1 MSAIDHHLP
10 AAVPDILCSICV
22 ANYNG
27 MDVIDDCLRSV
38 LAQEGNIACEIIVHD
53 DASTDGSADHI
64 AARYPQVRLIRSA
77 VNIGFC
83 TSNQRMADQAR
94 GQYLLLLNNDAAL
107 FPDALVTLIN
117 EARSQ
122 TRPTIITMP
131 QYDAN
136 SGILIDRGLRLDPFL
151 NPVPN
156 LDPHRRQIATA
167 HGACLWVPAE
177 LWQRIGGF
185 PEWFHM
191 LAEDLYLCS
200 VARLE
205 GADVRVTAR
214 SGYRHHVGHTLGGG
228 RVLGEQLVTSLR
240 RRSLSERNKNY
251 VMVLCYP
258 LPALLLILPLHA
270 LLLLL
275 EGLVL
280 SVVHFRPSLL
290 SRIYLPSLWAL
301 WKERHRLLTL
311 RQKIY
316 SCRKISGFAFFSG
329 FTLLPQKLR
338 LLLRHGVPRIHA

>member
-1 MSAIDHHLP
+1 MP
-10 AAVPDILCSICV
+10 ASELQPPTGVPDILCSICV

-27 MDVIDDCLRSV
+27 MAVIDDCLRSV
-38 LAQEGNIACEIIVHD
+38 LAQEGNVSCEIIVHD

-64 AARYPQVRLIRSA
+64 AAHYSQIRLIRSPI
-77 VNIGFC
+77 NIGFC
-83 TSNQRMADQAR
+83 ASNQRMAAQAR

-107 FPDALVTLIN
+107 FPDALATLIN

-122 TRPTIITMP
+122 TGPAIITMP

-156 LDPHRRQIATA
+156 LDPHRRRVATV
-167 HGACLWVPAE
+167 HGACLWLPAE
-177 LWQRIGGF
+177 LWRRIGGF

-205 GADVRVTAR
+205 GAEVRVTAT
-214 SGYRHHVGHTLGGG
+214 SGYRHRVGYSIGGG
-228 RVLGEQLVTSLR
+228 RAHNAQLVTSLQ
-240 RRSLSERNKNY
+240 RRSLSERNKNF
-251 VMVLCYP
+251 VMMLCYP
-258 LPALLLILPLHA
+258 LPALCLVLPFHA
-270 LLLLL
+270 LLLML

-280 SVVHFRPSLL
+280 SVVRLQPVLL

-301 WKERHRLLTL
+301 WKERHRLFTL

-316 SCRKISGFAFFSG
+316 SRRKISRIAFFSG

-338 LLLRHGVPRIHA
+338 LLLKHGIPRIHV

>member
-1 MSAIDHHLP
+1 MSTIDHHLS
-10 AAVPDILCSICV
+10 AAVPEILCSICV
-22 ANYNG
+22 ANFNG

-38 LAQEGNIACEIIVHD
+38 LAQEGNIAYEIIVHD

-64 AARYPQVRLIRSA
+64 AVHYPQVRLIRSA

-83 TSNQRMADQAR
+83 ASNWRMADQAR

-107 FPDALVTLIN
+107 FPNALMTLVN

-122 TRPTIITMP
+122 TRPAIITMP

-156 LDPHRRQIATA
+156 LDTHRRQIATA
-167 HGACLWVPAE
+167 HGACLWVPTE
-177 LWQRIGGF
+177 LWRRIGGF

-205 GADVRVTAR
+205 GADVRVTAT

-228 RVLGEQLVTSLR
+228 RVHGTQLVTSLR
-240 RRSLSERNKNY
+240 RRSLSERNKNF

-258 LPALLLILPLHA
+258 LPALLLVLPMHT

-280 SVVHFRPSLL
+280 SVVRLRPMLL
-290 SRIYLPSLWAL
+290 LQIYLPSLWAL
-301 WKERHRLLTL
+301 WKERHRLFIL
-311 RQKIY
+311 RRAIY
-316 SCRKISGFAFFSG
+316 SRRKISGFAFFSD
-329 FTLLPQKLR
+329 FTLFPQKLR
-338 LLLRHGVPRIHA
+338 LLFRHGVPRIQG